1 MVNFDPRN
9 TEDVIQN
16 LEDAGCSAE
25 FIRKYLEISDR
36 GGSIPVR
43 LRLLEGQRKKLLGQ
57 LHAQQ
62 RRLDCFDYLRY
73 QLQKDQKNQRKDQ
86 TK

>member
-1 MVNFDPRN
+1 MHCDPLSKE
-9 TEDVIQN
+9 TVIQN

-25 FIRKYLEISDR
+25 FIQKYLEISAS
-36 GGSIPVR
+36 GGTSVR
-43 LRLLEGQRKKLLGQ
+43 LRLLESQRKEVLGQ
-57 LHAQQ
+57 LHAEQ
-62 RRLDCFDYLRY
+62 RKLDCLDYLRY

>member
-1 MVNFDPRN
+1 MYCDPLSK
-9 TEDVIQN
+9 EAVIQN

-25 FIRKYLEISDR
+25 FIQKYLEISDS
-36 GGSIPVR
+36 GGTSVR
-43 LRLLEGQRKKLLGQ
+43 LRLLESQRKELLGQ

-62 RRLDCFDYLRY
+62 RKLDCLDYLRY
-73 QLQKDQKNQRKDQ
+73 QLQKNQKNQRRDK

>member
-1 MVNFDPRN
+1 MRCDVLRK
-9 TEDVIQN
+9 EAVIQN
-16 LEDAGCSAE
+16 LEDAFCSAE
-25 FIRKYLEISDR
+25 FIQKYLEISDS
-36 GGSIPVR
+36 GGTSVR
-43 LRLLEGQRKKLLGQ
+43 LRLLESQRKELLGQ

-62 RRLDCFDYLRY
+62 RKLDCLDYLRY